1 MMFLLGIMVG
11 LVGAVILGLGLLV
24 WIGGGNG

>member
-24 WIGGGNG
+24 WIGGSNG